1 LDVAEKGHLISE
13 HHSLPLVV
21 IAQAYVADKHR
32 DQRRKDAETSPAN
45 HPIALAKCPNQTLIS
60 AMRS

>member
-1 LDVAEKGHLISE
+1 LISG

-21 IAQAYVADKHR
+21 IAQAYVADKRR

-45 HPIALAKCPNQTLIS
+45 HPIALTKCPNQTLIA